1 MNNQTAAVGPGCF
14 IIGASYAGCN
24 KTVVVALFTI
34 GMGCMG
40 TFYSGLKVN
49 NLDLAPNYAGVIMAI
64 TNGVGGI
71 TVNFNFNFQ
80 SINFSLLRL
89 KRNLSTVYCRCLNS
103 KCKL

>member
-1 MNNQTAAVGPGCF
+1 MTLVTFIVRNRLITSIHFKYLNGHSAAIGPGCF

-71 TVNFNFNFQ
+71 
-80 SINFSLLRL
+80 
-89 KRNLSTVYCRCLNS
+89 
-103 KCKL
+103 